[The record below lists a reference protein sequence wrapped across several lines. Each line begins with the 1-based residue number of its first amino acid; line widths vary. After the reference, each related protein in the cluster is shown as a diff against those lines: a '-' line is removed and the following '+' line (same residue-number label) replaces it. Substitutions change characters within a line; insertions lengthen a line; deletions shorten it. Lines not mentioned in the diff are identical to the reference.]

1 MSVKILMVCLGNI
14 CRSPLAEGILASKL
28 PKDKFTVD
36 SAGTG
41 SWHIGHA
48 PDERS
53 IAVAKKNKLDISK
66 QKGRQ
71 FAASDFDFF
80 DYIYVMDNSNYSDVM
95 ELSKN
100 QEQKNKVQL
109 ILNELFPNENVDVP
123 DPYYGVPNGFD
134 AVYKMLDEAC
144 DLIALKL
151 IEKHP

>member
-71 FAASDFDFF
+71 FTASDFDFF

-134 AVYKMLDEAC
+134 AVYKMLDEVC

-151 IEKHP
+151 IRKHV